1 MISLKIEN
9 KNKGKTLKEYVDIKK
24 KVEKPPSLNDKEM
37 FDMSKKKKCNCKKKK
52 KKNNL
57 IFIFLLWFFKC
68 FSLAFFCFC
77 SWSYN
82 PTSCKNPW

>member
-24 KVEKPPSLNDKEM
+24 KVEKPPSLDDKEM

-52 KKNNL
+52 KK
-57 IFIFLLWFFKC
+57 K
-68 FSLAFFCFC
+68 
-77 SWSYN
+77 
-82 PTSCKNPW
+82 K